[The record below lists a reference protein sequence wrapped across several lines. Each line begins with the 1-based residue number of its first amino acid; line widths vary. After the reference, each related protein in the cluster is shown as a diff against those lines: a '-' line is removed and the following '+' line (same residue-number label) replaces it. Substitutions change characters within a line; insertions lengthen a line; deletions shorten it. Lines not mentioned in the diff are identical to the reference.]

1 MFAVLPETAFACPV
15 CFDANEENRMAFLAT
30 TGLLTLLPLGLVAG
44 VGIWIRKRARA
55 LDEPQAPDDRGTP
68 DSV

>member
-1 MFAVLPETAFACPV
+1 
-15 CFDANEENRMAFLAT
+15 MAFLAT

-55 LDEPQAPDDRGTP
+55 LDEPQVPDDRGTP